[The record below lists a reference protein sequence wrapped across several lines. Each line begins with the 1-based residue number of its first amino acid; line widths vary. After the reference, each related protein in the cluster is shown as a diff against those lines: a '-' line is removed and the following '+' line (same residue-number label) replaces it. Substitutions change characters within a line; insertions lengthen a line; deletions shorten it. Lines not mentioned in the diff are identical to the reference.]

1 MLVVN
6 QVLNIVWVEFVVFNA
21 TFIVLS
27 MFMLSFIDPAIV
39 LSMFMLSFIDPAI
52 VLSMFML
59 SFICVIMCVC
69 LFAVEDNLY
78 RFFLFRLNFIE
89 NKFVNR
95 KLEKMGVIRATSACD
110 NTFIIFL

>member
-1 MLVVN
+1 MLSF
-6 QVLNIVWVEFVVFNA
+6 IDPA
-21 TFIVLS
+21 IVLS

-69 LFAVEDNLY
+69 LLGVEDNLCS
-78 RFFLFRLNFIE
+78 FFLFRLSIY
-89 NKFVNR
+89 VLP
-95 KLEKMGVIRATSACD
+95 LEIQLLGKGGWVTLTGLTPPYLCACHKS
-110 NTFIIFL
+110 